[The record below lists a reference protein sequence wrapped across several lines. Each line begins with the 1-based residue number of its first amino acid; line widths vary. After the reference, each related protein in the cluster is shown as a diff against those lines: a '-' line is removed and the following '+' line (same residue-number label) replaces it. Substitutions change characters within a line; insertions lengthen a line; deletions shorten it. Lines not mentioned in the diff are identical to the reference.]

1 MEREPMPWAMD
12 SYSYSL
18 LRVQQLRLLDLE
30 RNLDGL
36 MAEAIAFLL
45 SALASLESLSCESSN
60 NSQVEGFLVSIC
72 GRIAEVL
79 SALDNFNNA
88 QWVNAGSRAAI
99 GRAFAHLP
107 TSTMCLDGLTNCD
120 ASAFGSPSSTAAV

>member
-60 NSQVEGFLVSIC
+60 DSQVEGFLASIC
-72 GRIAEVL
+72 GRITEVL
-79 SALDNFNNA
+79 AALDNFNTA

-99 GRAFAHLP
+99 GRAFAYLP
-107 TSTMCLDGLTNCD
+107 TSTMCLNGLTNCD
-120 ASAFGSPSSTAAV
+120 ASALGSPSSTAAV